1 MGKWL
6 VILGIVLTIVGF
18 GGMMVSIIK
27 TVQNVADPSQFE
39 KIEQQLCQP
48 GEKLEQEMGAYEY
61 QPGGMSGRPVRYFCI
76 DNEGQQREV
85 TGTFVQGLFG
95 QVTGGLIPGLSATF
109 LYTGLMTLGIPLV
122 VVGIILMVMK
132 RSRTAASNMGQV
144 YTTMSQGQGS
154 IPVQLRGQSV
164 NLSPEMQ
171 QFFQQIAASPNPRAD
186 LKTRLQQLEQARQS
200 GLISQE
206 EYERLR
212 KQILDGTR

>member
-18 GGMMVSIIK
+18 GGMMVSIIS
-27 TVQNVADPSQFE
+27 TVQNVADPSQFD

-48 GEKLEQEMGAYEY
+48 GEKLEQETGAYEY

-76 DNEGQQREV
+76 DNEGQRREV

-109 LYTGLMTLGIPLV
+109 LFTGLMTLGIPLV

-132 RSRTAASNMGQV
+132 RSRDVANLGQGQF
-144 YTTMSQGQGS
+144 YTMSSGQGS

-171 QFFQQIAASPNPRAD
+171 QFFQQIAANPNPRAD
-186 LKTRLQQLEQARQS
+186 LKTRLQQLEQARQA

-206 EYERLR
+206 EYDRLR
-212 KQILDGTR
+212 QKILSGDV